1 MIGQQPPP
9 NRDRFLA
16 AIAERV
22 SPERVQALFL
32 FSPMRQGPV
41 ETGVAVLAID
51 QPVPAPFIAEPTPMG
66 MEVIEQETG
75 VQRDETAVLQTTE
88 HTEDT
93 ETPRIRQEDVGET
106 AAGSPLSPLD
116 PSPIPLDPRSSLL
129 DPRPIVLTARYRH
142 TLKGADRGK
151 WELEIFEQADA
162 PLATI
167 EMVVRGV
174 QQRLDDASE
183 PERLGAEHL
192 RAALAEGVW
201 TPPQR

>member
-1 MIGQQPPP
+1 VIGNQPPP

-32 FSPMRQGPV
+32 FAPMRQGPV

-51 QPVPAPFIAEPTPMG
+51 QPVPAPFIAEPTPIDMQ
-66 MEVIEQETG
+66 VIEQGPATPAATEQQATEHREG
-75 VQRDETAVLQTTE
+75 TETARTQ
-88 HTEDT
+88 
-93 ETPRIRQEDVGET
+93 
-106 AAGSPLSPLD
+106 
-116 PSPIPLDPRSSLL
+116 
-129 DPRPIVLTARYRH
+129 DPRPIVLTAQYRH

-162 PLATI
+162 PMTTI

-174 QQRLDDASE
+174 QHRLDETSE